1 LGEEFAPAVV
11 DVLCE
16 AFFDYPVM
24 RYVLGPRVESYQDR
38 LATLVGFFVGT
49 RVLRHEIMLGVGNRD
64 DLDGVAI
71 ISRPS
76 RPSPP
81 EVAEL
86 RERTWAELGT
96 DERRRYEAFG
106 AACAPFHVEPPHLH
120 LNMIGV
126 RPRARGK
133 GRSRTLL
140 EGVHRLS
147 RTDPESAGVTL
158 TTEVPENVPLYRH
171 FGYQV
176 VGHATVAP
184 DLETWGFFRRDR
196 DDGDR

>member
-1 LGEEFAPAVV
+1 
-11 DVLCE
+11 
-16 AFFDYPVM
+16 
-24 RYVLGPRVESYQDR
+24 
-38 LATLVGFFVGT
+38 
-49 RVLRHEIMLGVGNRD
+49 
-64 DLDGVAI
+64 
-71 ISRPS
+71 
-76 RPSPP
+76 
-81 EVAEL
+81 
-86 RERTWAELGT
+86 
-96 DERRRYEAFG
+96 
-106 AACAPFHVEPPHLH
+106 
-120 LNMIGV
+120 MIGV